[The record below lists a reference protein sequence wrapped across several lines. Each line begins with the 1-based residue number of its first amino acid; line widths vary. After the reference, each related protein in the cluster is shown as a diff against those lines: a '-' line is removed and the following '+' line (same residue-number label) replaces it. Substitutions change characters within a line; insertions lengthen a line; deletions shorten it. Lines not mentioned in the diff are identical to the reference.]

1 MSSAVEVGAIS
12 HGCVTM
18 HSRKRERSRVLWKDP
33 DLKHTPLSTDTDNP
47 FELSVQCTVYRVGV
61 GHSPFT
67 RDGLAICRHYPTPVY
82 KTTERKGVLATTGH
96 SSNYVMQV
104 DLASDM
110 APSHWINRGAALLCS
125 LDD

>member
-1 MSSAVEVGAIS
+1 MTTMCEYMLRKSQFSSVACICPSKGTRWDREAKMLGESYPKQLYDTLPVMLLEPVESA
-12 HGCVTM
+12 
-18 HSRKRERSRVLWKDP
+18 KRVIP
-33 DLKHTPLSTDTDNP
+33 P
-47 FELSVQCTVYRVGV
+47 
-61 GHSPFT
+61 
-67 RDGLAICRHYPTPVY
+67 HYPTPVY